1 MTDVRQ
7 VRGGVCHDIAA
18 SRLKKKNHF
27 LLSSKVHHA
36 PRLLHKYVARTK
48 YSLPLQCGHALFL
61 GFLVECFAARLLRLC
76 ISVLLI
82 ESCTRVFSKIWATLC
97 PAVDA
102 QQWGKGG
109 CVKFNSCLTYSRQC
123 PDEQMPPSAAG
134 SWWSLSPMKSGMQE
148 RKKLGV

>member
-7 VRGGVCHDIAA
+7 VRSGVCHNIAA

-36 PRLLHKYVARTK
+36 PGLLHKYVARTK

-61 GFLVECFAARLLRLC
+61 GFLVECFAAYLLRLC
-76 ISVLLI
+76 TSVLLI
-82 ESCTRVFSKIWATLC
+82 ESYTCVFSKIWATLC

-102 QQWGKGG
+102 QQWGKGASSSIAVWPTLGNVPTSRCPPVRRG
-109 CVKFNSCLTYSRQC
+109 CGGVWVRWNQGC
-123 PDEQMPPSAAG
+123 
-134 SWWSLSPMKSGMQE
+134 
-148 RKKLGV
+148 KKEKN